1 MTDSRFKFTVK
12 AAAVVII
19 AVAGLYFF
27 SPSKDRSERAER
39 DAGEYIYRDGYGIV
53 HTRRTCN
60 RLNYKGMTHKR
71 IRTADFRP
79 NGNDQFCS
87 KCVSDRQYERLSLL
101 PQSTE
106 SNSRNTTYGNRHARS
121 FLYEDVPPASR
132 GPRLK
137 P

>member
-12 AAAVVII
+12 AAAVVIV

-39 DAGEYIYRDGYGIV
+39 DAGEYVYVDSYGIV

-60 RLNYKGMTHKR
+60 RLNYKGMRHER

-87 KCVSDRQYERLSLL
+87 KCVTDRQYERLSSL
-101 PQSTE
+101 PQSAE
-106 SNSRNTTYGNRHARS
+106 SNSRNATHANRHARS
-121 FLYEDVPPASR
+121 FLYEEVPANY
-132 GPRLK
+132 
-137 P
+137 